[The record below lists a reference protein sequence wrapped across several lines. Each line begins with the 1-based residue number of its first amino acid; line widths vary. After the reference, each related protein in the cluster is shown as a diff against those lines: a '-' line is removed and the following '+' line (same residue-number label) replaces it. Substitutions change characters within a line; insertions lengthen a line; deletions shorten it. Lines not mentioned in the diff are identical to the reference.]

1 MNQVAQT
8 QVMVNTLS
16 PKVYSNLL
24 ALQKVSPSAVM
35 TEGNGLALS
44 QRSKSTHH
52 SKPHLEIR

>member
-1 MNQVAQT
+1 
-8 QVMVNTLS
+8 MVNTLS